1 MISEEILDRYLHELK
16 FIVLKNQAT
25 GKAFALHFG
34 FSLPN
39 LHHDIFIDAEA
50 EYSKQ
55 NIEIA
60 VLGGGRITKS
70 GKKIIFYS
78 HSEKYGRYEDEHVLN
93 LAPKQEVFAGHNLT
107 FISKAGE
114 LDWRK
119 V

>member
-55 NIEIA
+55 NIDIA
-60 VLGGGRITKS
+60 VLGGGRITKF
-70 GKKIIFYS
+70 GNKIIFYS

-93 LAPKQEVFAGHNLT
+93 LAPKHEVFAGHNLT